1 MVFIELVRVSEI
13 LAPHKFD
20 RSTLNS
26 IDLLFDRSTLNS
38 IDLLFDRST
47 LKSIDLLF
55 QHFRKSSFSM
65 YFVLKIVI
73 LLLLPCKNAKT
84 LKLTKTL
91 ESNKAKGLTNV
102 N

>member
-1 MVFIELVRVSEI
+1 MVFIELARVSEI
-13 LAPHKFD
+13 PATHKFD

-38 IDLLFDRST
+38 IDLL
-47 LKSIDLLF
+47 SIDLLF

-65 YFVLKIVI
+65 YFALKIVI

>member
-1 MVFIELVRVSEI
+1 MVFIELARVSEI
-13 LAPHKFD
+13 PAPHKFD

-26 IDLLFDRSTLNS
+26 IDLLFDRSTL
-38 IDLLFDRST
+38 
-47 LKSIDLLF
+47 KSIDPLF

-65 YFVLKIVI
+65 YFCLQNCHSTFIA
-73 LLLLPCKNAKT
+73 LQNAKT